1 LKTVGSFVGGT
12 IKVMGWNGATLTDL
26 WASGAIGGYVA
37 SFQVVKGDDPRLYI
51 AMVTKKSGI
60 LLGKLQSVVAS
71 YRLGGAAK
79 GSGGVT
85 N

>member
-1 LKTVGSFVGGT
+1 
-12 IKVMGWNGATLTDL
+12 
-26 WASGAIGGYVA
+26 VA

-71 YRLGGAAK
+71 YRLGGVVK